1 MESRQ
6 AEILST
12 IRRVTSE
19 ASGSPRKLANV
30 KDEIRS
36 LVSQDSL
43 ASEVSIALEGLFEIN
58 SFKRFR
64 AYNGE
69 YVGMYAKPTK
79 AIRGSLV
86 VEREVFVLIANY
98 ATLHARTITVVQEAI
113 RGEQPRLQP
122 DLAVIVHADP
132 DGDSNLRAWGRESAI
147 TVLPIYRPKAG
158 AMPPAAIV
166 RQRLARELFATDSF
180 QVTGPVSDD
189 NDFFGRREQA
199 NDLLRQLQAGRI
211 AALFGLRKVGKTS
224 MLNRVIDLANSAGS
238 PRVAMVDCSL
248 RGFNQLGA
256 QDALRAVAR
265 LARLAN
271 EQGYAHISQTLR
283 RSDGDIMATFDAL
296 WEPGAAK
303 APLLVVFDEVD
314 YITPDSPTSE
324 HWNRDFNEFWR
335 EFRALVQES
344 RRHDVP
350 LSILVSG
357 VSSRSFRVAEIDD
370 IENSVLHF
378 VPEDYLSPFADAAA
392 DAMLNALGKR
402 CGLAL
407 SSEAR
412 SVIAQTSAYLPYWMR
427 MAGSYV
433 HRHIDIDGRPAEV
446 DSAMAT
452 SLCREFA
459 ETEGAELS
467 RVALQNLRR
476 VDRPMFD
483 LLLKV
488 QQGELVDVR
497 LARPLVLYGLVRQH
511 GTRVA
516 IDSAMVARGLE
527 LLLSQSAHPGIDE
540 AGEMTASRP
549 TLDLEE
555 SEWAEELASINRRRN
570 ILERKAREFV
580 RVVLKMSLVE
590 SRDWVQAVTESL
602 PGRRREEC
610 AGLAPDALMSKLY
623 WIELSAIISRE
634 WAHFERFFQDKK
646 RLQNAFTLLNER
658 PDAHAKDVDLAD
670 VALQRRELTWLEQR
684 IAQ

>member
-1 MESRQ
+1 M
-6 AEILST
+6 
-12 IRRVTSE
+12 TSG
-19 ASGSPRKLANV
+19 ASPSPRKLPNV
-30 KDEIRS
+30 KDEVRG
-36 LVSQDSL
+36 LVSQDTL

-58 SFKRFR
+58 SYKRFR
-64 AYNGE
+64 SYSGE

-86 VEREVFVLIANY
+86 VEREVFVMIANY
-98 ATLHARTITVVQEAI
+98 PALHARTITVAQEAI
-113 RGEQPRLQP
+113 HSEQPRLQP

-132 DGDSNLRAWGRESAI
+132 DGDTNLRAWGRESAI
-147 TVLPIYRPKAG
+147 TVLPIYRPSAG

-224 MLNRVIDLANSAGS
+224 MLNRVIALANTAGS
-238 PRVAMVDCSL
+238 PKVAMVDCSL

-256 QDALRAVAR
+256 QEALKAVAR
-265 LARLAN
+265 LSRLAKQ
-271 EQGYAHISQTLR
+271 QGYAHISQALR
-283 RSDGDIMATFDAL
+283 RSDSDIMSTFDAL
-296 WEPGAAK
+296 WEPGATK

-314 YITPDSPTSE
+314 YITPDSPISE
-324 HWNRDFNEFWR
+324 HWREDFNDFWR

-350 LSILVSG
+350 LGVLVSG
-357 VSSRSFRVAEIDD
+357 VSSRSFRVAEIGGT
-370 IENSVLHF
+370 ENSVLHF

-402 CGLAL
+402 CGLTITT
-407 SSEAR
+407 EAR
-412 SVIAQTSAYLPYWMR
+412 SVIAKTSAYLPYWMR

-433 HRHIDIDGRPAEV
+433 HRHVEIEGRPTEV
-446 DSAMAT
+446 DAAMAT
-452 SLCREFA
+452 DLCREFA

-467 RVALQNLRR
+467 RVALQNLHR

-488 QQGELVDVR
+488 SRNEPVDVR
-497 LARPLVLYGLVRQH
+497 QARPLVRYGLVRQQ
-511 GTRVA
+511 GGKVS
-516 IDSAMVARGLE
+516 IDSTMVLRGLE
-527 LLLSQSAHPGIDE
+527 LLLSQTAHPGVGE
-540 AGEMTASRP
+540 AGEMTASRVS
-549 TLDLEE
+549 LDLEE
-555 SEWAEELASINRRRN
+555 SEWAEELASISRRRN
-570 ILERKAREFV
+570 MLERKAREFV
-580 RVVLKMSLVE
+580 RVVLKMSLTGKRE
-590 SRDWVQAVTESL
+590 WVQTVVESL
-602 PGRRREEC
+602 PSRRREEC
-610 AGLAPDALMSKLY
+610 LGLAPDALMAKLY
-623 WIELSAIISRE
+623 WIELSSIISRE
-634 WAHFERFFQDKK
+634 WPHFERFFQDKV